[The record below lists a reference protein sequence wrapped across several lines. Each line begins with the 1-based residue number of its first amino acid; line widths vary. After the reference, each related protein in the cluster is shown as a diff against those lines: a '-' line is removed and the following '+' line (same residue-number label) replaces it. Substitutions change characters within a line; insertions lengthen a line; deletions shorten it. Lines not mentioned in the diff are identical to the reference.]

1 MKFAIIVPARKGS
14 KTIKD
19 KNLFKINNKS
29 LVEYT
34 FSQIK
39 NLNYQKFVLS
49 DDFRILKKA
58 LKYKINTSY
67 QRPPETSDSKS
78 SMVKTLLH
86 FVKWLKIYDDK
97 ISELIVL
104 QPTSPLRV
112 KKDVINAINIY
123 KKKKFHSLFSI
134 SESLEHPYEAIDV
147 KNLKNNSWKYVLK
160 KSKMFYRRQDF
171 DINSY
176 FINGAIYIIN
186 IKKLEIGKSMV
197 TKNHG
202 LYLMN
207 KFNSLDINDIEDI
220 KVAKKLL

>member
-39 NLNYQKFVLS
+39 NLNYEKFVLS

-67 QRPPETSDSKS
+67 QRPPKTSDSKS
-78 SMVKTLLH
+78 STVKTLLH

-97 ISELIVL
+97 ISELVVL

-123 KKKKFHSLFSI
+123 KKKKFNSLFSI

-186 IKKLEIGKSMV
+186 IKKLETYKSIV

-202 LYLMN
+202 LYLMR
-207 KFNSLDINDIEDI
+207 KLNSLDINDIEDI
-220 KVAKKLL
+220 KIAKKLL